1 MYLSIIILV
10 IIHIIVIII
19 IIGGRVVVVVDVVL
33 WRISPVMESSMFH
46 PHPTVSIFES

>member
-19 IIGGRVVVVVDVVL
+19 IIGGRVVVVVDVV